1 MINLPYQIGLNN
13 MMKYYDALLHDQRD
27 NSAQHSLYF
36 FLFGIMP
43 FTNKEIVRI
52 SRELRLI
59 SCTNE

>member
-1 MINLPYQIGLNN
+1 
-13 MMKYYDALLHDQRD
+13 MKYYDALLHDQRD
-27 NSAQHSLYF
+27 NSAQHSLHF

-59 SCTNE
+59 S